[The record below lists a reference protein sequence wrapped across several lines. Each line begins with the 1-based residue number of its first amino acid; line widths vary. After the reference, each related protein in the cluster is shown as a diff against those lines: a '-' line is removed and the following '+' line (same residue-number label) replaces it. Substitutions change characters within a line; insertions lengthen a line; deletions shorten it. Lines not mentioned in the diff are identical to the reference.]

1 MRIVFALVLFVGIA
15 IAGGAVYLA
24 MQRFNQYETAL
35 ARKNTGMA
43 NVNLKTVF
51 VATKPLE
58 YGQPLTKED
67 IRAVKVPLD
76 AAPETAFTEEAI
88 LLGSGSDRD
97 FRTVIRAM
105 DAGEFIMATKI
116 TELGEDAGVSS
127 RLKAGMRAFAI
138 SVDVASG
145 VSGFLRPGDHIDVYW
160 TGRNRDETVTKL
172 ILESLTLI
180 AIDQSADGGKRNR
193 ATVARTVTVAAD
205 ARTIAALVQAQS
217 TGKLLLSLRGIN
229 DKTTSSD
236 VEVTKDDLLGR
247 EAKVAVKKAEVCTIK
262 TRKGA
267 EVIFIPIPCS
277 N

>member
-1 MRIVFALVLFVGIA
+1 MRIVFALVLFLGVA

-35 ARKNTGMA
+35 ARKNTGA
-43 NVNLKTVF
+43 VNVNLKTVF
-51 VATKPLE
+51 VAAKPLE
-58 YGQPLTKED
+58 YGQQLTKED

-76 AAPETAFTEEAI
+76 AVPETAFAEEAT
-88 LLGSGSDRD
+88 LLGSGKDRD

-105 DAGEFIMATKI
+105 DPGEFIMSTKV
-116 TELGEDAGVSS
+116 TNLGEDAGVSS

-145 VSGFLRPGDHIDVYW
+145 VSGFLRPGDHVDVYW

-193 ATVARTVTVAAD
+193 ATVARTVTVAAN

-229 DKTTSSD
+229 DDTTTAD
-236 VEVTKDDLLGR
+236 VQVTKDDFLGH
-247 EAKVAVKKAEVCTIK
+247 EKVIAKKEKEVCTIK

-267 EVIFIPIPCS
+267 EVVFIPIPCS

>member
-1 MRIVFALVLFVGIA
+1 MRIVFALVLFLGIA

-35 ARKNTGMA
+35 ARKNTGM
-43 NVNLKTVF
+43 VNLDLKTVF
-51 VATKPLE
+51 VASKPLE
-58 YGQPLTKED
+58 YGQHLTKED

-76 AAPETAFTEEAI
+76 AAPTSAFSDEMA
-88 LLGSGSDRD
+88 LLGKGDERD
-97 FRTVIRAM
+97 FRVVVRAM
-105 DAGEFIMATKI
+105 DAGEFIMSTKI
-116 TELGEDAGVSS
+116 TGLGEDAGVSS
-127 RLKAGMRAFAI
+127 RLETGMRAFAI

-145 VSGFLRPGDHIDVYW
+145 VSGFLRPGDHVDVYW
-160 TGRNRDETVTKL
+160 SGRNRDETVTKL

-180 AIDQSADGGKRNR
+180 AIDQSADGDKRSR

-229 DKTTSSD
+229 DESVTANVKI
-236 VEVTKDDLLGR
+236 TKDDLLGN
-247 EAKVAVKKAEVCTIK
+247 EQQVAAKKKEVCTIK

>member
-1 MRIVFALVLFVGIA
+1 MRIVFALVLFLGVA

-35 ARKNTGMA
+35 ARKNTGA
-43 NVNLKTVF
+43 RTVNFKTVY
-51 VATKPLE
+51 VAAKPLE
-58 YGQPLTKED
+58 YGQQLTKKD
-67 IRAVKVPLD
+67 IRAVKIPRE
-76 AAPETAFTEEAI
+76 AAPETAFSEESV
-88 LLGSGSDRD
+88 LLGSGNERD

-105 DAGEFIMATKI
+105 DAGEFIMSTKI
-116 TELGEDAGVSS
+116 TDLGEDAGVSS

-145 VSGFLRPGDHIDVYW
+145 VSGFLRPGDRVDVYW

-180 AIDQSADGGKRNR
+180 AIDQSADGAKRNR
-193 ATVARTVTVAAD
+193 ATVARTVTVAAN

-229 DKTTSSD
+229 DDSTTAD
-236 VEVTKDDLLGR
+236 VQVTKDDLLGH
-247 EAKVAVKKAEVCTIK
+247 EKVAVKKAEVCTIK

-267 EVIFIPIPCS
+267 EVVFIPIPCS

>member
-1 MRIVFALVLFVGIA
+1 MRIVFALVLFLGVA

-35 ARKNTGMA
+35 ARKNTGA
-43 NVNLKTVF
+43 RTVNFKTVY
-51 VATKPLE
+51 VAAKPLE
-58 YGQPLTKED
+58 YGQQLTKED
-67 IRAVKVPLD
+67 IRAVKIPRE
-76 AAPETAFTEEAI
+76 AAPETAFSEEAV
-88 LLGSGSDRD
+88 LLGSGNERD

-105 DAGEFIMATKI
+105 DTGEFIMSTKI
-116 TELGEDAGVSS
+116 TDLGQDAGVSS

-145 VSGFLRPGDHIDVYW
+145 VSGFLRPGDRVDVYW

-180 AIDQSADGGKRNR
+180 AIDQSADGAKRNR
-193 ATVARTVTVAAD
+193 ATVARTVTVAAN

-229 DKTTSSD
+229 DDSTTAD
-236 VEVTKDDLLGR
+236 VQVTKDDLLGH
-247 EAKVAVKKAEVCTIK
+247 EKVVMKKQEVCTIK

-267 EVIFIPIPCS
+267 EVVFIPIPCS

>member
-24 MQRFNQYETAL
+24 MERFNQYETAL
-35 ARKNTGMA
+35 AS
-43 NVNLKTVF
+43 KTPSGPTVKMKTIY
-51 VATKPLE
+51 VAAAALE
-58 YGQPLTKED
+58 YGQQLTKEH
-67 IRAVKVPLD
+67 IRVVKVPFD
-76 AAPETAFTEEAI
+76 AAPETAFSDELA
-88 LLGSGSDRD
+88 LLGTGEGRD

-105 DAGEFIMATKI
+105 DVGEIVMTTKI
-116 TELGEDAGVSS
+116 TALGEDAGVSS

-160 TGRNRDETVTKL
+160 SGIHKQETVTKL
-172 ILESLTLI
+172 ILESLELI
-180 AIDQSADGGKRNR
+180 AIDQSAGGGNRNK
-193 ATVARTVTVAAD
+193 ATVARTVTVAAN

-217 TGKLLLSLRGIN
+217 TGKLLLSLRGVN
-229 DKTTSSD
+229 DDTVSEQ
-236 VEVTKDDLLGR
+236 VQITKDDLLGHNQ
-247 EAKVAVKKAEVCTIK
+247 VAVEKQEVCTIK

-267 EVIFIPIPCS
+267 EVLMIPIPCS